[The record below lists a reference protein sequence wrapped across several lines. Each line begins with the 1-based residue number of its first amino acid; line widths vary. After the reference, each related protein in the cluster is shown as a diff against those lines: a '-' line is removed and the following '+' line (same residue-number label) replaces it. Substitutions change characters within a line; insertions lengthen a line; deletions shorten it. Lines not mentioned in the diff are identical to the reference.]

1 MTDRLAGLV
10 QEQHS
15 VRSSLLN
22 HIRVGVVA
30 VSPGA
35 GVFVVGVR
43 NQAGEVGL
51 LVARGS
57 IVEGEE
63 GEGNTSDRDVEA
75 SLS

>member
-1 MTDRLAGLV
+1 
-10 QEQHS
+10 
-15 VRSSLLN
+15 
-22 HIRVGVVA
+22 VGVVA